1 MAKRQRVMVMISRYV
16 RKVTFSVCTMNC
28 PEKRE
33 SAGRKQYTMRKMDV
47 KGYIPTLR
55 YAIL

>member
-16 RKVTFSVCTMNC
+16 RKVTLSVCTMNC

-33 SAGRKQYTMRKMDV
+33 SAGRKQ
-47 KGYIPTLR
+47 
-55 YAIL
+55 